1 MTTITIEED
10 IALKSTQFKTV
21 QELMIALRSLSP
33 LELFEVDEE
42 DISPESLKKIN
53 LSRKNQQKNLTDFQG

>member
-10 IALKSTQFKTV
+10 IALKKTKFKTV
-21 QELMIALRSLSP
+21 QELMSALRSLSP